1 MQKAKKTLKKKDP
14 ETYLKQ
20 LGERLK
26 ELRIKSGYTNYEYFA
41 YENNLGR
48 SQYGKYETGGNIRFD
63 TLVKIIQIHGLTLE
77 EFFSEGFGD

>member
-1 MQKAKKTLKKKDP
+1 MQKAKKILKKKDP
-14 ETYLKQ
+14 EIYLKQ

-26 ELRIKSGYTNYEYFA
+26 ALRIKSGYTNYEYFA

-63 TLVKIIQIHGLTLE
+63 TLVKIVQIHGLTLE
-77 EFFSEGFGD
+77 EFFSEGFED

>member
-1 MQKAKKTLKKKDP
+1 MQKPKKILKKKDP
-14 ETYLKQ
+14 EIYLKQ

-26 ELRIKSGYTNYEYFA
+26 ELRIKGGHTNYEYFA

-63 TLVKIIQIHGLTLE
+63 TLVKNVQIHGMTLK
-77 EFFSEGFGD
+77 EFFSEGFDE

>member
-14 ETYLKQ
+14 EIYLKQ

-77 EFFSEGFGD
+77 EFFSEGFED

>member
-1 MQKAKKTLKKKDP
+1 MQKAKKTPKKKDP
-14 ETYLKQ
+14 EIYLKQ

-26 ELRIKSGYTNYEYFA
+26 ALRIKSGYTNYEYFA

-63 TLVKIIQIHGLTLE
+63 TLVKIVQIHGLTLE
-77 EFFSEGFGD
+77 EFFSEGFED